1 MRRHLGCDRVVEE
14 GWGGGSD
21 ARQPDAAGM
30 DAEGFG
36 GAVGGWFA
44 RGAKVSSSR

>member
-1 MRRHLGCDRVVEE
+1 VAEE

-36 GAVGGWFA
+36 GVVGERFA
-44 RGAKVSSSR
+44 RGACPLIA